1 MKRLPKTTEILLMS
15 DILQKQTNEFFDRGI
30 NLTQTYPGLRGLQRK
45 IERCR
50 QQLSQPMR
58 VAIVGKIKVGKST
71 IMNAL
76 LGEYLVSTGQVED
89 TFNVNWLKYGEQPA
103 LIVHFKD
110 DRPPEPTTLAELES
124 LTRRVEENQEF
135 LLSIS
140 YIEVFY
146 SNPILQSFNLIDT
159 PGLASFYQDDS
170 ENTRNFLKLHGQE
183 ITAQTQKQA
192 AGADAILYLF
202 RQSAGETD
210 EQVMREFQGAAV
222 GRATPLNAIAV
233 LTRVDDYW
241 HYRDRPDP
249 LLAGKEVAQK
259 LLEDHPRLN
268 CLFYTIY
275 PACGLL
281 GLGSQNLTNQEW
293 EILNKLA
300 VLPQERLSSLM
311 NSARRFS
318 EKDYV
323 EESEIPIASE
333 RAKVAS
339 RLGLYGVSLACDYLR
354 SQENIDRHTLAQK
367 LLEQSGVS
375 DLRKLIISHFG
386 NRAFLI
392 KLNTCTQQLK
402 KILFEEERKQTGQE
416 QKIVREITGWLDKLE
431 SQELFF
437 HQVRELEI
445 LRSYYDNKL
454 NFTAEEIE
462 QLLQV
467 TGERGTS
474 CTARLGLPPQTTIV
488 QMLDEANKKLQYWL
502 IKASYI
508 DPNAESIKATH
519 VLVQSYERLLYH
531 LNEAYRYLNYSD
543 RQNNNDQ
550 NLLANQLS
558 KCNTIPPLLKLGN
571 RLQNLISS
579 QTNNRIFLIEF
590 TEILKQIKQIYY
602 SERANNHGSVSKQ
615 VAEIAAIVDKI
626 EANEHAPRELNVLQ
640 DYEAGKLDFS
650 HDELEQLLEVTGEK
664 GTSLNK
670 RLGLAEDVAIAQLL
684 ARVNE
689 RVNYWIIRSND
700 PLGANFY
707 TIRSAQILL
716 QSYERLK
723 FQIEQAN
730 MHLEIYS
737 NSRLN

>member
-1 MKRLPKTTEILLMS
+1 MNRLLKTTEILLMS
-15 DILQKQTNEFFDRGI
+15 DTLQKQTEEFFDRGI
-30 NLTQTYPGLRGLQRK
+30 NLTKTYPGLRGLQRK

-50 QQLSQPMR
+50 KQLSEPMR
-58 VAIVGKIKVGKST
+58 VAIVGKIKTGKST
-71 IMNAL
+71 IMNSL
-76 LGEYLVSTGQVED
+76 LGEYLVTTGQVEA
-89 TFNVNWLKYGEQPA
+89 TFNVNWLKYGEKPA

-110 DRPPEPTTLAELES
+110 DARSPETRTLAELEL
-124 LTRRVEENQEF
+124 LTLRAEENQEF

-146 SNPILQSFNLIDT
+146 SNPML
-159 PGLASFYQDDS
+159 P
-170 ENTRNFLKLHGQE
+170 KLHGQE